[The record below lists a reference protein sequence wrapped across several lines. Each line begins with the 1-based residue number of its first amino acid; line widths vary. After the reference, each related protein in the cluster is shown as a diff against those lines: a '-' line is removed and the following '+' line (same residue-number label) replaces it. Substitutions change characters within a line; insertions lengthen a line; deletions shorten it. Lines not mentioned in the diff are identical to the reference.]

1 LAGEAMER
9 KTPLSTTM
17 VRAAARHPMLG
28 NEEERRLARHSAA
41 GDSAAAGQLI
51 ASHLRFV
58 IKIARTYRNSGLPMS
73 DLIQEGT
80 VGLIQAVRRFNPDRG
95 VRLSTYAMWWIRAA
109 IQDYVVR
116 SWSLVRIGTTNTQ
129 KAVFLRLRQIRAEL
143 ISGAEDL
150 SDEIIGKLAARL
162 GTTATEVAA
171 VARRMTSGDQSL
183 DQPLSGNAD
192 EAGPTL
198 LDHMT
203 SDAPTPEETVAANS
217 EHSFISKTIGKAL
230 AMLPPREQFIIRKR
244 YFEEARQT
252 FEAIG
257 HEIGLSKDRVRQL
270 EARALEKLRD
280 LLRPALAEQR

>member
-1 LAGEAMER
+1 MAGKAMER
-9 KTPLSTTM
+9 ETSLSTTM
-17 VRAAARHPMLG
+17 VRAAARHPMLD
-28 NEEERRLARHSAA
+28 NEEEKRLARHSAA
-41 GDSAAAGQLI
+41 GDNAAASRLI

-109 IQDYVVR
+109 IQDHVVR

-150 SDEIIGKLAARL
+150 SDEIVGKLAARL
-162 GTTATEVAA
+162 GTTAAEVAA
-171 VARRMTSGDQSL
+171 VARRMAGGDQSL

-192 EAGPTL
+192 EGQTTL
-198 LDHMT
+198 LDHLA
-203 SDAPTPEETVAANS
+203 SEAPTPEETVAAAS
-217 EHSFISKTIGKAL
+217 EISFISETIGKAL
-230 AMLPPREQFIIRKR
+230 AMLPPREEFIIRQR

-257 HEIGLSKDRVRQL
+257 REIGLSKDRVRQL

-280 LLRPALAEQR
+280 VLRPALAEQR